1 MDAEEILVTNKMGKT
16 QKRRTVSM
24 RPLVFQRL
32 LDAAQASGKPV
43 SATAE
48 AAVMFF
54 CEHHGI
60 AMPKVARYLAEQPGN
75 SAKQS
80 QRQRREINE
89 LADWKSHFT
98 W

>member
-1 MDAEEILVTNKMGKT
+1 
-16 QKRRTVSM
+16 M
-24 RPLVFQRL
+24 RPLIFQRL

-75 SAKQS
+75 AAKQS
-80 QRQRREINE
+80 QSNAGKSNE
-89 LADWKSHFT
+89 LGGLGNRTLHGSDIHQS
-98 W
+98 

>member
-1 MDAEEILVTNKMGKT
+1 MGEEETPAISTMGKT

-75 SAKQS
+75 AAKQN